1 MQGADSRDDDCGAD
15 GQLEL
20 VGEVAAL
27 LAHDLANRL
36 AVARLTAEVLGN
48 RPDLPGDLADR
59 VATVVKATGEA
70 GELVQQLSAVAGR
83 RPAPPHE
90 LDLGALVRDL
100 APLLQASA
108 GRRTLD
114 VSARRA
120 LVVADRRDLEELVL
134 RLVVGGRG
142 RRNSEVGITVRVDG
156 EVAILR
162 VTRAADDAVADKAV
176 ERARA
181 LAVVCGG
188 TFEVTGSGDCCA
200 ATVTL
205 PAVASSAGVSVP
217 LPAGERATVLV
228 VEDDADLRDLVR
240 GALAADG
247 HRVDAVADGAAALA
261 HPVVTEG
268 RLDLL
273 VTDVELPGI
282 SGLELAERLSGSG
295 VRVLVISGHGE
306 AALGDALPAGAIV
319 LDKPFG
325 VVDLRASMRLALG

>member
-1 MQGADSRDDDCGAD
+1 MQGADSRDDHGAE

-90 LDLGALVRDL
+90 LDLGVLVHDL
-100 APLLQASA
+100 TPLLQASV

-114 VSARRA
+114 VSTRRA
-120 LVVADRRDLEELVL
+120 PVVADRRDLEELVL

-142 RRNSEVGITVRVDG
+142 RRTSEVGVTVRVDG
-156 EVAILR
+156 ELATLR
-162 VTRAADDAVADKAV
+162 VTRAADDAVAEKALD
-176 ERARA
+176 RARA
-181 LAVVCGG
+181 LAATCGG
-188 TFEVTGSGDCCA
+188 TFEVTGSGECRA

-205 PAVASSAGVSVP
+205 PAVPSGGGIAVP
-217 LPAGERATVLV
+217 LPPGERATVLV

-247 HRVDAVADGAAALA
+247 HRVDAVADAAAALA

-306 AALGDALPAGAIV
+306 AALSDALPAGAIV

-325 VVDLRASMRLALG
+325 VVDLRASMRLALS

>member
-1 MQGADSRDDDCGAD
+1 MQGADSRDDDRGAD

-48 RPDLPGDLADR
+48 RPDLPGDLAER

-100 APLLQASA
+100 APLLQAAA
-108 GRRTLD
+108 GRRTVD

-142 RRNSEVGITVRVDG
+142 RRNSEVGVTVRVEG
-156 EVAILR
+156 EVASLR
-162 VTRAADDAVADKAV
+162 VTRDADDAVADDALQ
-176 ERARA
+176 RARA
-181 LAVVCGG
+181 LAAVSGG
-188 TFEVTGSGDCCA
+188 TFEVTERGDTCV
-200 ATVTL
+200 ATATM
-205 PAVASSAGVSVP
+205 PAIAPGAGVPVP
-217 LPAGERATVLV
+217 LPPGDRATVLV

-247 HRVDAVADGAAALA
+247 HHVDAVADAAAALA

-282 SGLELAERLSGSG
+282 SGLELAERLAGRG

-306 AALGDALPAGAIV
+306 AALGDALPPGAIV